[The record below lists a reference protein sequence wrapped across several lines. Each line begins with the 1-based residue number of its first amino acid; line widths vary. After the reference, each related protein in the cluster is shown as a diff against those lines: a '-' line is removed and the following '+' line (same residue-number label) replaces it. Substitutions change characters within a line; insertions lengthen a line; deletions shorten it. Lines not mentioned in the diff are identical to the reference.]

1 MIECQ
6 DTGLCQS
13 KPEDKCHHNGW
24 DHAGSASVAKKRLLV
39 IEDDTDVAEMLTVYF
54 SGQGYD
60 VLHAFTGMDGV
71 ALGRAKFPNLVLL
84 DVMLPDM
91 DGFEVAKSMRTTTM
105 TRYIPIVFLTQRD
118 NRSDKVA
125 GLELGADDYVTKP
138 FDIEELRLRVQN
150 SLRRST
156 RELLHDP
163 RTGLPADS
171 LVKDMR
177 REIADQTGWATLN
190 IRLTGLSDFRDQYSF
205 LAGDEA
211 LAFAAQSI
219 IGAVSQVGTPADFVG
234 TTADSQ
240 FIWLTR
246 GADPAALRQAL
257 TTEFDS
263 TVKRLYNFA
272 DSERGHLLIQESD
285 NTQRQAPLMKLVV
298 TIPEPAKSV

>member
-1 MIECQ
+1 M
-6 DTGLCQS
+6 
-13 KPEDKCHHNGW
+13 
-24 DHAGSASVAKKRLLV
+24 
-39 IEDDTDVAEMLTVYF
+39 
-54 SGQGYD
+54 
-60 VLHAFTGMDGV
+60 
-71 ALGRAKFPNLVLL
+71 
-84 DVMLPDM
+84 
-91 DGFEVAKSMRTTTM
+91 
-105 TRYIPIVFLTQRD
+105 
-118 NRSDKVA
+118 
-125 GLELGADDYVTKP
+125 
-138 FDIEELRLRVQN
+138 
-150 SLRRST
+150 
-156 RELLHDP
+156 
-163 RTGLPADS
+163 
-171 LVKDMR
+171 
-177 REIADQTGWATLN
+177 
-190 IRLTGLSDFRDQYSF
+190 
-205 LAGDEA
+205 AGDEA